1 MTEKRDAFLQKELET
16 ALAVRLK
23 GQERICVVDAAQAA
37 GRKESASGGSS
48 LEDEVVKN
56 GPEWEECRWPFDEG
70 AAERMK
76 QSGVLLM
83 LPWGKGSGR
92 MAGRLVNVLEKLEVP
107 VVGAVIYGAK
117 DGFLRAYYGKKGGR
131 A

>member
-1 MTEKRDAFLQKELET
+1 
-16 ALAVRLK
+16 
-23 GQERICVVDAAQAA
+23 
-37 GRKESASGGSS
+37 
-48 LEDEVVKN
+48 
-56 GPEWEECRWPFDEG
+56 
-70 AAERMK
+70 
-76 QSGVLLM
+76 M

-92 MAGRLVNVLEKLEVP
+92 MAGRLVNGLEKLEVP